1 MHAEK
6 VGMWRERRKRHACTT
21 PQVGVKGGIWGEGCR
36 VVQKEEIGAGGR
48 LGMILTEHSA
58 AAEPLQPKLLKGDN
72 LTTLLVVVILDNLQ
86 IAPPHVPN
94 RLHSYSHGLGD
105 RPEDAARPCLSLY
118 SQLKLPAPRFPL
130 PRDGERRGRCDSAGN
145 KTGGEV

>member
-1 MHAEK
+1 MHAAK

-94 RLHSYSHGLGD
+94 RLHSCSQGLGD
-105 RPEDAARPCLSLY
+105 RPEDAARPCLSLL
-118 SQLKLPAPRFPL
+118 STQTPRSPL
-130 PRDGERRGRCDSAGN
+130 PPPPRWREERPVRQRRKQDGG
-145 KTGGEV
+145 

>member
-94 RLHSYSHGLGD
+94 RLHSYSQGLGD
-105 RPEDAARPCLSLY
+105 RPEDAARPCLSLL
-118 SQLKLPAPRFPL
+118 STQPPRSPL
-130 PRDGERRGRCDSAGN
+130 PPPPRWREERPVRQRRKQDGG
-145 KTGGEV
+145 